1 MFPYL
6 ALLLWLALLF
16 ILLCFDPAKSPGTS
30 WKLWVPIA
38 WMFIAASRLP
48 SQWLGVQGGGAA
60 QRLQDGSLVDSTIY
74 SVLIVLA
81 IGILISRS
89 FPWGEFVLR
98 NVALVG
104 FLLFAL
110 VSVLWSDFP
119 FIALKRWFRD
129 LGSYW
134 MVLVILSDPRPLDA
148 IRTVM
153 RRLSYILI
161 PLSIVL
167 IKYFPNFGK
176 EYEVWTGQAH
186 YLGVATSKNGLG
198 SLCLVSGLFFFWDT
212 VTRWAD
218 RSDQQTKRV
227 ILINL
232 VFLAM
237 TLWLLSL
244 SDSAT
249 SRTCLL
255 LGCLIIAAART
266 DVVKRHPNL
275 LKVLAPLGVGSYLI
289 LVFGFDVDIN
299 AIVAQIVGRDP
310 TLTGRTE
317 IWKNLLSMHTD
328 PLLGTGYESFWLGER
343 LDWVW
348 QRCGDITE
356 AHNGYLDIYLNLGLI
371 GLSLLVAFLIS
382 SYRTICRRLEPI
394 YSLGVAIWTVL
405 LFYSVSEA
413 AFKSGLIWMMVL
425 FGGVVVPE
433 RRTVQALYQAKQ
445 SSDEGF
451 RPELERALTL

>member
-6 ALLLWLALLF
+6 ALLLWLALLS
-16 ILLCFDPAKSPGTS
+16 ILLCFDPARSPGTS
-30 WKLWVPIA
+30 WTLWVPVA

-48 SQWLGVQGGGAA
+48 SQWLGVQAGGAA
-60 QRLQDGSLVDSTIY
+60 QRLQDGSLVDSIIY
-74 SVLIVLA
+74 TVLIVLA

-89 FPWGEFVLR
+89 FPWGEFALC
-98 NVALVG
+98 NVALMG
-104 FLLFAL
+104 FLSFAL
-110 VSVLWSDFP
+110 VSALWSDFP

-134 MVLVILSDPRPLDA
+134 MVLVILSDPRPLEA
-148 IRTVM
+148 IRAVM

-212 VTRWAD
+212 VTRWIDRAD
-218 RSDQQTKRV
+218 QRTKRIISV
-227 ILINL
+227 NIALM
-232 VFLAM
+232 AM

-255 LGCLIIAAART
+255 LGCLIIAAAHS
-266 DVVKRHPNL
+266 DVVKRHSSL
-275 LKVLAPLGVGSYLI
+275 LKILAPIGVGSYLI

-299 AIVAQIVGRDP
+299 AIVAQMVGRDP

-382 SYRTICRRLEPI
+382 GYRTICRKAGTYL
-394 YSLGVAIWTVL
+394 
-405 LFYSVSEA
+405 
-413 AFKSGLIWMMVL
+413 
-425 FGGVVVPE
+425 
-433 RRTVQALYQAKQ
+433 
-445 SSDEGF
+445 
-451 RPELERALTL
+451 